1 MTDKYAAAGVNITAK
16 NSSNRLVG
24 ALARSTFNPAVLSEA
39 GFFNGMYEFSG
50 YEQPVLVSS
59 TDSVGTK
66 TKVAISLGV
75 YDTMGIDIVN
85 HCVND
90 IFTCGARPLF
100 FLDYIGIG
108 KIVPEQVEQLVG
120 GVAKA
125 CKAVDCVL
133 IGGET
138 AELSDVYHGADY
150 DLAGFVIGVVEKDK
164 AIAGKAIREG
174 DAVLGLPS
182 SGLHTNGYT
191 LARRIFGDT
200 AEDLNKV
207 YPELGRS
214 IGEVLLVPHRCYYND
229 LKDVLPLV
237 RGMAHITGGGLY
249 DNVPR
254 VLPEGLAVRFNSTSW
269 EVPAVFTLLQ
279 RLGDVPREEMYRD
292 FNMGIGMVV
301 ITSQADAA
309 ELQRQVPELGT
320 IGEVVRQAGQARVVV
335 D

>member
-1 MTDKYAAAGVNITAK
+1 VTDKYAAAGVDITAK
-16 NSSNRLVG
+16 NRSNRRVG
-24 ALARSTFNPAVLSEA
+24 SLAQTTFNPRVISEA

-50 YEQPVLVSS
+50 YEKPLLVSS

-66 TKVAISLGV
+66 TKVAASLGV
-75 YDTMGIDIVN
+75 YDTVGVDIVN

-90 IFTCGARPLF
+90 IFTCGAKPLF

-108 KIVPEQVEQLVG
+108 RLVPERVESLVA

-125 CKAVDCVL
+125 CREVDCVL

-138 AELSDVYHGADY
+138 AELSDVYHGDDY
-150 DLAGFVIGVVEKDK
+150 DLAGFVIGAVEKDR

-191 LARRIFGDT
+191 LARRIFGDSP
-200 AEDLNKV
+200 AALKKV
-207 YPELGRS
+207 YPELGRPV
-214 IGEVLLVPHRCYYND
+214 GEVLLVPHRCYYND
-229 LKDVLPLV
+229 LKDALPLI
-237 RGMAHITGGGLY
+237 RGMAHLPGGGLV

-254 VLPEGLAVRFNSTSW
+254 IIPEGLAVRFSSSSW
-269 EVPAVFTLLQ
+269 DVPPVFTLMQ
-279 RLGDVPREEMYRD
+279 RLGDVPRDEMYRD

-301 ITSQADAA
+301 VCAPENAA
-309 ELQRQVPELGT
+309 ELRRRVPELGT
-320 IGEVVRQAGQARVVV
+320 IGEVVRQAGAARVVI

>member
-1 MTDKYAAAGVNITAK
+1 VTDKYAAAGVDIGAK
-16 NSSNRLVG
+16 NRSNRLVG
-24 ALARSTFNPAVLSEA
+24 SLARSTFDPRVISEP
-39 GFFNGMYEFSG
+39 GFFNGMYELEGF
-50 YEQPVLVSS
+50 EHPLLVSS

-66 TKVAISLGV
+66 TKVAIALNR
-75 YDTMGIDIVN
+75 YDTMGLDIVN

-90 IFTCGARPLF
+90 IFTCGAKPLF

-108 KIVPEQVEQLVG
+108 RLVPERVEALVG

-125 CKAVDCVL
+125 CKDVGCVL

-138 AELSDVYHGADY
+138 AELADVYHGGDY
-150 DLAGFVIGVVEKDK
+150 DLAGFIIGGVEKDK

-174 DAVLGLPS
+174 DAVLGMPS
-182 SGLHTNGYT
+182 SGLHTNGFT

-200 AEDLNKV
+200 PEDLSAI
-207 YPELGRS
+207 YPELGRPV
-214 IGEVLLVPHRCYYND
+214 GEVLLEPHRCYYND

-237 RGMAHITGGGLY
+237 RGMAHITGGGLI

-254 VLPEGLAVRFNSTSW
+254 IIPGGLAVRFEAASW
-269 EVPAVFTLLQ
+269 YIPPVFTLME
-279 RLGDVPREEMYRD
+279 RLGDVPRAEMYRD

-301 ITSQADAA
+301 VCAPESAA
-309 ELQRQVPELGT
+309 ELHRRVPELMD
-320 IGEVVRQAGQARVVV
+320 IGEVTRQTGDARVSI